1 MVAGLGEPGGGR
13 ETNHD
18 LISGEKVVELL
29 QSSYPLGYILKNR
42 STSVLYGARD
52 ILLTANESRVF
63 YCPGCVRGK
72 KKNRIPIYV

>member
-18 LISGEKVVELL
+18 LVSGEKVVELL

-42 STSVLYGARD
+42 STSVLYGQV
-52 ILLTANESRVF
+52 IF
-63 YCPGCVRGK
+63 F
-72 KKNRIPIYV
+72 

>member
-29 QSSYPLGYILKNR
+29 QHC
-42 STSVLYGARD
+42 SVGVY
-52 ILLTANESRVF
+52 TEE
-63 YCPGCVRGK
+63 
-72 KKNRIPIYV
+72 